1 MKDLKKTSIKI
12 ISILIVAALIILL
25 TQFIINNKVLDNY
38 SNINFKGAYL
48 DYKGNYVQKTISSF
62 FSLGYINATLF
73 NNFTCNEKINNSF
86 SVWSINKKIIPY
98 ISWENKS
105 MNIPIF
111 RGGNS
116 TVTNKNYS
124 NILPVF
130 NNTLIQMIKTN
141 KSLNTNYPIFT
152 INSLGFLIIWFPI
165 LGKNQGYGINYYKY
179 ILHENNLI
187 EIILINYTYNFTEY
201 KNHFDFFFSNLTV
214 WINENTGIIVN
225 ANSAY
230 GDIILSNSYLNTFN
244 STVFPKFFNLT
255 FLENLIEKNPD
266 FLGVIES
273 IKLISMNINMNSIGK
288 ICFNIASIIM
298 CKGLKD
304 TSYQRF
310 SLFHPYIC

>member
-1 MKDLKKTSIKI
+1 
-12 ISILIVAALIILL
+12 
-25 TQFIINNKVLDNY
+25 
-38 SNINFKGAYL
+38 
-48 DYKGNYVQKTISSF
+48 
-62 FSLGYINATLF
+62 
-73 NNFTCNEKINNSF
+73 
-86 SVWSINKKIIPY
+86 
-98 ISWENKS
+98 
-105 MNIPIF
+105 
-111 RGGNS
+111 
-116 TVTNKNYS
+116 
-124 NILPVF
+124 
-130 NNTLIQMIKTN
+130 N

-273 IKLISMNINMNSIGK
+273 IKLISMNINMNSNGK

-310 SLFHPYIC
+310 SLFSLHMLNSGRSFHCIYYFLQ